1 MRSTLASR
9 KEKRNDQC
17 NIIHWW
23 SGHGEIDSRWRECS
37 IYIMTARELIG
48 LTAKLFVQ
56 SMCCLNGYVILSTH
70 KLVPTAVT
78 PASLSAELS
87 LGRGVAS
94 LSHVYLSSLPLIY
107 LILSVMHTVRWPA
120 DFLSMQSADLISL
133 KAKSLNDS
141 GAARESQTEHFEKHM
156 PKGLFGRSV

>member
-1 MRSTLASR
+1 MINATLSTD
-9 KEKRNDQC
+9 DQAMGRLTADDV
-17 NIIHWW
+17 
-23 SGHGEIDSRWRECS
+23 SVRCS
-37 IYIMTARELIG
+37 IYIMTARELTG

-56 SMCCLNGYVILSTH
+56 SMCCLNGYVVSSTH

-120 DFLSMQSADLISL
+120 DFLSMQSADHISL
-133 KAKSLNDS
+133 KAIKAKSLNDS
-141 GAARESQTEHFEKHM
+141 GAARAGQTKHF
-156 PKGLFGRSV
+156 